1 MNTAKKIF
9 TIISLFAILSLI
21 FGSAAAED
29 GLIFRRNVSM
39 TPNLETEKAAIF
51 MMDFYVPAQ
60 KSTGELYA
68 TDAVEGGIQYLLA
81 DGVTKAYEDRYYAK
95 PLVSVYI
102 DGETDHTLGEGEDG
116 AVFTIDGGIVLGKMD
131 AFAAVSLDDGV
142 TWLRTNASQSA
153 ELSSF
158 NLANGTAYPGH
169 VHHVVHQV
177 FGDNIFLAWNSKYC
191 EGGMPLFSM
200 TPTGEDDDPF
210 TISWLADLENTYNK
224 DAVYLYD
231 LFGVAGPQNSI
242 NYTEDGFPEVGEIP
256 FSCVWIQ
263 RGKLVAGD
271 DLATANVV
279 EATHVLWAL
288 PERLTSGVRDSNLA
302 AVDCAAAGCMV
313 TWQED
318 PGGLRPGTGLGSG
331 EGWSGAVANAQTDIW
346 YSHISAADFDKV
358 FQPTDVP
365 VLGAITMAQYRDL
378 QLLEMPRSYVPM
390 SMPVRL
396 TDNAKCRPAAT
407 LLTPSAPYCYIDFDT
422 LEDIN
427 VYNVT
432 SLTALTEPEVGADFC
447 ASTVAWLNP
456 GGVTMQVCVTDDG
469 RVLVGRVAASRV
481 RMNLKPY
488 TRTDS
493 SKGAWIVMAAEETK
507 AMGDVLIDPYGNPTD
522 SPLDIGKDVWYYS
535 FDPFKDGADEFMLEQ
550 GGMINQPSSCSPW
563 TIYPDPESAVCEP
576 YEFFPM
582 QTDPLNGAP
591 FYLTEIARRFALT
604 TNSVGATASS
614 TSNLSAVLIYK
625 QGIIN
630 QGGPADIMIRRVVAP
645 EGFNPAVDNPY
656 AFENMACDEWADMT
670 WVDLLGVVHTVN
682 PNYLQGVCLSPAINL
697 TANTIVECQDGTT
710 TLYGND
716 TCADEFPVA
725 DDGSI
730 PDDVT
735 AFPRVFE
742 WRQMPYQ
749 ATLEGGDTFT
759 GDPNDDNDLDDQVW
773 ENPFD
778 IAKGHRGF
786 LDGDYVLLNYAWS
799 PNWKSNSVGNDHYN
813 FYVRRSFD
821 GGLTWTT
828 TPVEKGGVGVTVPEY
843 YCVEDPTNCEPTNFT
858 YAPGAY
864 EQGRNVSELIGN
876 KVTVLDPRYSPTG
889 GMKLYPTIRT
899 DWLTANGFTFTGLP
913 YPDDVAR
920 DPSKCF
926 LVYETGDNT
935 TASESEPT
943 PMDLLY
949 SRVTVWGDVYEKMEY
964 DIGGEI
970 VWRWPWVEIDKEAL
984 SGEASMLSSLSG
996 NFMYIV
1002 WNEWEEDIYFDEF
1015 GIEQTL
1021 IFNSDMPF
1029 RRFLY
1034 LPDDSDIR
1042 SVPVASILSAPSIV
1056 LLGEPATFLG
1066 SGYDADDPD
1075 GENNIETYQWSSSL
1089 DGVLS
1094 VSNEQSYTTTSLSTG
1109 LHTITLVVVDDE
1121 GVSSAP
1127 AHATLVV
1134 VDGLFRTMVPM
1145 VRR

>member
-95 PLVSVYI
+95 PLVTVYI
-102 DGETDHTLGEGEDG
+102 DGETDHTLGEGEDS
-116 AVFTIDGGIVLGKMD
+116 AVFTIDGGITLGKMD

-142 TWLRTNASQSA
+142 TWLRSNASQTA
-153 ELSSF
+153 EISSF

-191 EGGMPLFSM
+191 EGGTPLFSI
-200 TPTGEDDDPF
+200 TPTGVDDDPF
-210 TISWLADLENTYNK
+210 NISWLADLENTYNK

-231 LFGVAGPQNSI
+231 LFGVGGPQKSI
-242 NYTEDGFPEVGEIP
+242 DYTAAGFPEVGEIP

-271 DLATANVV
+271 DLATTNVV

-288 PERLTSGVRDSNLA
+288 PERLTSGTRDSNLA
-302 AVDCAAAGCMV
+302 AVDCASAGCMV

-318 PGGLRPGTGLGSG
+318 PEGLRPGTGLGSG
-331 EGWSGAVANAQTDIW
+331 EGWSGAVTNAQTDIW

-358 FQPTDVP
+358 FQPSDVP

-422 LEDIN
+422 IDDVN
-427 VYNVT
+427 VYNIT
-432 SLTALTEPEVGADFC
+432 TLTALTTPEVGSDFC
-447 ASTVAWLNP
+447 AGTVAWMNP
-456 GGVTMQVCVTDDG
+456 GGVTMNVCVTDDG
-469 RVLVGRVAASRV
+469 RVLVGRVSASRV

-488 TRTDS
+488 TRPDN

-522 SPLDIGKDVWYYS
+522 SPLDIGKDVWYHS
-535 FDPFKDGADEFMLEQ
+535 FDPFKAGADEYMVAQ

-563 TIYPDPESAVCEP
+563 TVYPDPESQTCEP

-604 TNSVGATASS
+604 TNSVSATASS
-614 TSNLSAVLIYK
+614 TSNLSAILIFK

-630 QGGPADIMIRRVVAP
+630 QGGPADIMIRRVIAP
-645 EGFNPAVDNPY
+645 EGFNTAVDNPY

-670 WVDLLGVVHTVN
+670 WVDSLGVEHAVN
-682 PNYLQGVCLSPAINL
+682 PNYLQGVCMEPAINL
-697 TANTIVECQDGTT
+697 TANTIVSCQDGS
-710 TLYGND
+710 TLLTGND

-742 WRQMPYQ
+742 WRQCFDGVESF
-749 ATLEGGDTFT
+749 AGCEADG
-759 GDPNDDNDLDDQVW
+759 DLDDQVW

-828 TPVEKGGVGVTVPEY
+828 TPADKGGVGISVPEY
-843 YCVEDPTNCEPTNFT
+843 YCVEDPTNCVPTYFN
-858 YAPGAY
+858 YAPGVL
-864 EQGRNVSELIGN
+864 EQARNASELIGN

-899 DWLTANGFTFTGLP
+899 DWLTANGFTFDGLP
-913 YPDDVAR
+913 YPDDIAR

-935 TASESEPT
+935 TASETEPT

-1002 WNEWEEDIYFDEF
+1002 WNEWEEDTYIDEY
-1015 GIEQTL
+1015 GYEHTI

-1029 RRFLY
+1029 RRFMY
-1034 LPDDSDIR
+1034 LPDDSPID
-1042 SVPVASILSAPSIV
+1042 SAPVATILSAPATAF
-1056 LLGEPATFLG
+1056 LGDTVTFLG
-1066 SGYDADDPD
+1066 SGFDADDPD
-1075 GENNIETYQWSSSL
+1075 GENNITAYQWTSSIN
-1089 DGVLS
+1089 GWLS
-1094 VSNEQSYTTTSLSTG
+1094 NQQTFSTAALSAG
-1109 LHTITLVVVDDE
+1109 QHIITLVVTDDE
-1121 GVSSAP
+1121 SETSAP
-1127 AHATLVV
+1127 VHAILYVA
-1134 VDGLFRTMVPM
+1134 DGAYITHMPM
-1145 VRR
+1145 LRK

>member
-1 MNTAKKIF
+1 MKMRSKLISLITLIV
-9 TIISLFAILSLI
+9 IISTV
-21 FGSAAAED
+21 FGGAVAED

-39 TPNLETEKAAIF
+39 TPDLETEKAAIF

-68 TDAVEGGIQYLLA
+68 TDAVEGGIEYLLA

-95 PLVSVYI
+95 PLVTVYI
-102 DGETDHTLGEGEDG
+102 DGESEHTLGEGEDG
-116 AVFTIDGGIVLGKMD
+116 AVYTVEGGIVLGKMD
-131 AFAAVSLDDGV
+131 AYAAISLDDGV
-142 TWLRTNASQSA
+142 SWLRVNASQSA
-153 ELSSF
+153 VLSSF
-158 NLANGTAYPGH
+158 NLANGNAYPGH

-177 FGDNIFLAWNSKYC
+177 FGDNILLAWNSKYC
-191 EGGMPLFSM
+191 EGGTPLFSV
-200 TPTGEDDDPF
+200 TPDGLTDDPF

-231 LFGVAGPQNSI
+231 LFGVGGPQESI
-242 NYTEDGFPEVGEIP
+242 DYGALGFPEVGEVP
-256 FSCVWIQ
+256 FSCVWTQ

-271 DLATANVV
+271 DLATPTVI
-279 EATHVLWAL
+279 EATHVMWAL
-288 PERLTSGVRDSNLA
+288 PERLTSGTRDSNLA

-318 PGGLRPGTGLGSG
+318 PEGLRPGTGLGSG

-365 VLGAITMAQYRDL
+365 VLGAISMTQYRDL
-378 QLLEMPRSYVPM
+378 QVLEMPRAYIPM

-422 LEDIN
+422 IEDIN

-432 SLTALTEPEVGADFC
+432 TLTALTEPEVGSDFC
-447 ASTVAWLNP
+447 ASTVAWENP
-456 GGVTMQVCVTDDG
+456 GGVIMQVCVTDKG
-469 RVLVGRVAASRV
+469 VVLVGRVAGTRV

-488 TRTDS
+488 TRTDG

-522 SPLDIGKDVWYYS
+522 DPLDIGKDVWYHS
-535 FDPFKDGADEFMLEQ
+535 FDPFLTGPENEYMIAQ

-563 TIYPDPESAVCEP
+563 TIYPDEDSQVCEP

-591 FYLTEIARRFALT
+591 FFLTEIARRFALT
-604 TNSVGATASS
+604 TNSVTAAKTS
-614 TSNLSAVLIYK
+614 TSHLSGVLIYK

-645 EGFNPAVDNPY
+645 ADFNVAEDNPY
-656 AFENMACDEWADMT
+656 AFENMACDEWADLT
-670 WVDLLGVVHTVN
+670 WVDSLGVVHETN
-682 PNYLQGVCLSPAINL
+682 PNYLQGVCMSPAINL
-697 TANTIVECQDGTT
+697 TANTIVTCQDGTT
-710 TLYGND
+710 TLTGND
-716 TCADEFPVA
+716 VCADEFPVA

-742 WRQMPYQ
+742 WRQQPY
-749 ATLEGGDTFT
+749 TLVAGSLDTFT

-828 TPVEKGGVGVTVPEY
+828 TPAEKGGIGITVPEY
-843 YCVEDPTNCEPTNFT
+843 FCVEDPTNCEPTYFT
-858 YAPGAY
+858 YAPGAF
-864 EQGRNVSELIGN
+864 EQARNASELIGN

-889 GMKLYPTIRT
+889 GMKLYSTIRT

-913 YPDDVAR
+913 YPDDIAR

-935 TASESEPT
+935 TAAESEPT

-949 SRVTVWGDVYEKMEY
+949 SRVTRWGDVYEKMEY

-970 VWRWPWVEIDKEAL
+970 VLRWPWVEIDKEAL

-1002 WNEWEEDIYFDEF
+1002 WNEWEEDYWVDEY
-1015 GIEQTL
+1015 GVEHTL

-1029 RRFLY
+1029 RRFMY
-1034 LPDDSDIR
+1034 LPDDSPI
-1042 SVPVASILSAPSIV
+1042 SSAPVATILSAPSTA
-1056 LLGEPATFLG
+1056 LLGEPVTFLG
-1066 SGYDADDPD
+1066 SGFDADDLDGYPD
-1075 GENNIETYQWSSSL
+1075 TFDYIWYSSL
-1089 DGVLS
+1089 DGLI
-1094 VSNEQSYTTTSLSTG
+1094 SNLQTFTTTTLSAG
-1109 LHTITLVVVDDE
+1109 QHVITLTVVDDE
-1121 GVSSAP
+1121 GVSSRP
-1127 AHATLVV
+1127 ASTIIYIADEFYFTH
-1134 VDGLFRTMVPM
+1134 MPM
-1145 VRR
+1145 MRK

>member
-1 MNTAKKIF
+1 MIAKKKIF
-9 TIISLFAILSLI
+9 TIFSLFVILSMA
-21 FGSAAAED
+21 FGSVLAED

-39 TPNLETEKAAIF
+39 TPDLETEKAAIF

-60 KSTGELYA
+60 RSTGELYA
-68 TDAVEGGIQYLLA
+68 TDAIEGGIEYLLA

-95 PLVSVYI
+95 PLVTVYI
-102 DGETDHTLGEGEDG
+102 DGETDATLGGDEDS

-131 AFAAVSLDDGV
+131 AFTAISLDDGV
-142 TWLRTNASQSA
+142 TWLRTNNSQSA
-153 ELSSF
+153 DLSSF

-177 FGDNIFLAWNSKYC
+177 FGDNILVAWNSKFC
-191 EGGMPLFSM
+191 EGGTPLFSM
-200 TPTGEDDDPF
+200 TPTGVDDDPF
-210 TISWLADLENTYNK
+210 TISWLADLENNYDK

-231 LFGVAGPQNSI
+231 LFGVGGPQKSI
-242 NYTEDGFPEVGEIP
+242 DYTEAGFPEVGEVP
-256 FSCVWIQ
+256 FSCVWTQ

-271 DLATANVV
+271 DLATTTVV

-288 PERLTSGVRDSNLA
+288 PERLTSGTRDSNLA
-302 AVDCAAAGCMV
+302 AVDCSSAGCMV

-318 PGGLRPGTGLGSG
+318 PEGLRPGTGLGSG

-358 FQPTDVP
+358 FQPTEEP
-365 VLGAITMAQYRDL
+365 ILGAITMTQYRDL
-378 QLLEMPRSYVPM
+378 QLLEMPKPYVPM
-390 SMPVRL
+390 AMPVRL

-422 LEDIN
+422 IDDVN
-427 VYNVT
+427 VYNIT
-432 SLTALTEPEVGADFC
+432 TLTELTEPEVGSDFC
-447 ASTVAWLNP
+447 ASTAAWTNP

-469 RVLVGRVAASRV
+469 RVLVGRVAATRV

-488 TRTDS
+488 TRADS

-522 SPLDIGKDVWYYS
+522 DPLDIGKDIWYYS
-535 FDPFKDGADEFMLEQ
+535 FDPFMAGADEFMIEQ
-550 GGMINQPSSCSPW
+550 GGVINQPSSCSPW
-563 TIYPDPESAVCEP
+563 TIYPDPDSAVCEP

-591 FYLTEIARRFALT
+591 FYLSEIARRFALT
-604 TNSVGATASS
+604 TNSVGASASS
-614 TSNLSAVLIYK
+614 TSHLSGMLIYK

-630 QGGPADIMIRRVVAP
+630 QGGPADVMLRRLVTP
-645 EGFNPAVDNPY
+645 EDFNPAVDNPY
-656 AFENMACDEWADMT
+656 AFENLDCEEWADMS
-670 WVDLLGVVHTVN
+670 WVDSLGVVHTVN
-682 PNYLQGVCLSPAINL
+682 PNYLQGVCLSPAINI

-716 TCADEFPVA
+716 TCADAFPVA

-742 WRQMPYQ
+742 WRQLPYQ
-749 ATLEGGDTFT
+749 ATIEGGDPFT
-759 GDPNDDNDLDDQVW
+759 GDPNDDYDLDDQVW
-773 ENPFD
+773 ENPYD

-786 LDGDYVLLNYAWS
+786 LDGDFVMITYAWS

-821 GGLTWTT
+821 GGVTWIT
-828 TPVEKGGVGVTVPEY
+828 TPAFKGGIGVTVPEY
-843 YCVEDPTNCEPTNFT
+843 FCVEDPTNCEPTNFT
-858 YAPGAY
+858 YGPGAL

-899 DWLTANGFTFTGLP
+899 DWLTANGFTFEGLP

-920 DPSKCF
+920 DMSKFF
-926 LVYETGDNT
+926 LAYETGDNT
-935 TASESEPT
+935 NAAEYMAT
-943 PMDLLY
+943 PMDMLY
-949 SRVTVWGDVYEKMEY
+949 SRATRWGDVYEKMEY

-970 VWRWPWVEIDKEAL
+970 LWRWPWVEIDKEDL
-984 SGEASMLSSLSG
+984 SGEASMLANPG
-996 NFMYIV
+996 GTFMYIV
-1002 WNEWEEDIYFDEF
+1002 WNQWEEEYIVDEY
-1015 GIEQTL
+1015 GYEVL
-1021 IFNSDMPF
+1021 HIFESDMPF
-1029 RRFLY
+1029 RRYMY
-1034 LPDDSDIR
+1034 LPDDSPISSR
-1042 SVPVASILSAPSIV
+1042 PVAYILSAPTI
-1056 LLGEPATFLG
+1056 AFLG
-1066 SGYDADDPD
+1066 DTVTFIGSGMDADDPD
-1075 GENNIETYQWSSSL
+1075 GENNIQSYLWYSSL
-1089 DGVLS
+1089 DG
-1094 VSNEQSYTTTSLSTG
+1094 SLSSEAVFSTSSLSLG
-1109 LHTITLVVVDDE
+1109 SHIISLVVIDDE
-1121 GVSSAP
+1121 GETSQAARVNV
-1127 AHATLVV
+1127 LVTDGTFR
-1134 VDGLFRTMVPM
+1134 VDLPLLRK
-1145 VRR
+1145 

>member
-1 MNTAKKIF
+1 MNMRNK
-9 TIISLFAILSLI
+9 TISAVALIVILCMV
-21 FGSAAAED
+21 FGNAQAED

-39 TPNLETEKAAIF
+39 TPNLETEKAALF

-68 TDAVEGGIQYLLA
+68 TDTIEGGVEYLLA

-102 DGETDHTLGEGEDG
+102 DGETDHTLGEGEDS
-116 AVFTIDGGIVLGKMD
+116 AVFTIDGGITLGKMD

-142 TWLRTNASQSA
+142 TWLRTNASQTA

-169 VHHVVHQV
+169 VHHVVHQL

-191 EGGMPLFSM
+191 EGGTPLFSV
-200 TPTGEDDDPF
+200 TPTGVDDDPF

-231 LFGVAGPQNSI
+231 LFGVAGPQHSI

-271 DLATANVV
+271 DLATTSVI

-288 PERLTSGVRDSNLA
+288 PERLTSGTRDSNLA
-302 AVDCAAAGCMV
+302 AVDCSSAGCMV

-390 SMPVRL
+390 AMPVRL

-422 LEDIN
+422 IDDIN
-427 VYNVT
+427 VFNVT
-432 SLTALTEPEVGADFC
+432 TLTELTTPEVGADFC
-447 ASTVAWLNP
+447 ASTVEWLNP
-456 GGVTMQVCVTDDG
+456 GGVTMEVCVTDNG

-488 TRTDS
+488 TRPDN
-493 SKGAWIVMAAEETK
+493 SKGSWIVMAAEETK

-535 FDPFKDGADEFMLEQ
+535 FDPFLAGADEFMLEQ

-563 TIYPDPESAVCEP
+563 TLYPDPESAVCEP

-604 TNSVGATASS
+604 TNSVSSTVSS

-656 AFENMACDEWADMT
+656 AFDNMACDEWADMT
-670 WVDLLGVVHTVN
+670 WVDTLGVVHTVN
-682 PNYLQGVCLSPAINL
+682 PNYLQGVCMSPAINL
-697 TANTIVECQDGTT
+697 TSNTIVSCQDGST
-710 TLYGND
+710 TLTGND
-716 TCADEFPVA
+716 TCADAFPVA

-730 PDDVT
+730 PDDVG

-742 WRQMPYQ
+742 WRQCFDGV
-749 ATLEGGDTFT
+749 ESFT
-759 GDPNDDNDLDDQVW
+759 GCEADGDLDDQVW
-773 ENPFD
+773 ENPYD
-778 IAKGHRGF
+778 ISKGHRGF

-828 TPVEKGGVGVTVPEY
+828 TPAEKGGVGITVPEY
-843 YCVEDPTNCEPTNFT
+843 YCVEDPTNCEPTLYT
-858 YAPGAY
+858 YAPGVY
-864 EQGRNVSELIGN
+864 EQARNASELIGN

-889 GMKLYPTIRT
+889 GMKLYTTIRT
-899 DWLTANGFTFTGLP
+899 NWLTENGFTFEGLP
-913 YPDDVAR
+913 YADDVAR

-970 VWRWPWVEIDKEAL
+970 VLRWPWVEIEKEAL
-984 SGEASMLSSLSG
+984 SGEASMLSSLGG

-1002 WNEWEEDIYFDEF
+1002 WNEWEEDTYIDEY
-1015 GIEQTL
+1015 GYEHTI

-1034 LPDDSDIR
+1034 LPDDSPID
-1042 SVPVASILSAPSIV
+1042 SAPVATILSAPATAFV
-1056 LLGEPATFLG
+1056 GDTVTFLG
-1066 SGYDADDPD
+1066 SGFDADDPD
-1075 GENNIETYQWSSSL
+1075 GYNNITAYQWSSSIN
-1089 DGVLS
+1089 GVLS
-1094 VSNEQSYTTTSLSTG
+1094 NQQTFSTNTLSAG
-1109 LHTITLVVVDDE
+1109 QHIISLVVTDDE
-1121 GVSSAP
+1121 GETSAP
-1127 AHATLVV
+1127 AHAILYVADEAYYTHIPL
-1134 VDGLFRTMVPM
+1134 LRK
-1145 VRR
+1145 